1 MYQDKYHRL
10 INSDIWSNFISKYR
24 ELQQAYQKEF
34 STKVNMKVFDYIDGG
49 EKIVE
54 MTPFDSVR
62 YHKMHLQAGFLAVEP
77 SSGNVKAWVG
87 GVRHKYFKYDHAT
100 MRRSVGSTMKPFV
113 YTQAMAV
120 ANILPCQEFDDIQYT
135 ISPGDPG
142 FDLVEEWSPAN
153 ATEEFTGNKYN
164 LFHGLLY
171 SEHYHRQTAQRNG
184 YGNSCQR
191 PASSSGH

>member
-1 MYQDKYHRL
+1 
-10 INSDIWSNFISKYR
+10 
-24 ELQQAYQKEF
+24 
-34 STKVNMKVFDYIDGG
+34 
-49 EKIVE
+49 
-54 MTPFDSVR
+54 
-62 YHKMHLQAGFLAVEP
+62 MHLQAGFLAVEP

-87 GVRHKYFKYDHAT
+87 GVSHKYFKYDHAT

-164 LFHGLLY
+164 LF
-171 SEHYHRQTAQRNG
+171 TAFIF
-184 YGNSCQR
+184 
-191 PASSSGH
+191 